1 MAYFLERAHFY
12 VGLALLLHFFLNI
25 FLFFANQCIAS
36 VSLRGAQPSSF
47 LKAIQ
52 KPCELM
58 AHLMINFSNNV
69 GVFLFFFGGGGRIGR
84 VSIFGV
90 CCYSANTS
98 GVKRLI
104 IDIYFYYYYFN
115 TLVLLAGLCKD

>member
-69 GVFLFFFGGGGRIGR
+69 GGFLFFFGGGGG
-84 VSIFGV
+84 GK
-90 CCYSANTS
+90 YSAGNTM
-98 GVKRLI
+98 
-104 IDIYFYYYYFN
+104 
-115 TLVLLAGLCKD
+115 